1 MRYRYVTADVFTSR
15 AYGGNPLAVVL
26 DAQGLSAAQMQ
37 RIAREFNYSETS
49 FVLPARDPAHTACVR
64 IFTPDR
70 EVPFAGHPNVGTAIV
85 LAREWR
91 AAGGTVPESLVFEEE
106 AGLVR
111 IALKAGA
118 QEAQEAELIAPRP
131 LERAGVAPTTA
142 VARALTL
149 DPADIDTSAHPPQVV
164 SVGLTFLVVQLASRD
179 ALRRAAPDAQG
190 YAALLPLDGA
200 KSIYAYTTDTAA
212 EPETDIQARM
222 FTGRMTEDPAT
233 GSATAAVT
241 ALRAALRGGGLLRLR
256 VGQGVDMGRASLLS
270 AHAEPRADGVWAGVA
285 GQAVVVME
293 GTLPAPAEA

>member
-200 KSIYAYTTDTAA
+200 KSIYAYTTDTEA